1 MLTFLK
7 NALKIAAVSIAA
19 IILMSVPFFVYA
31 WYDHTKTVQ
40 VWVQESIED
49 FQEHDI
55 MWTEFKPDDTEEA
68 LHQLRTVV
76 TANTRVFRTRAIRL
90 ENTLYMDRIYDL
102 INVLINEPDDTGD
115 IIRGIFAAQS
125 AQTNFYEAADKFLN
139 SRLYAMR
146 YTF

>member
-1 MLTFLK
+1 MLRFFKSLLILV
-7 NALKIAAVSIAA
+7 ALSGATITLV
-19 IILMSVPFFVYA
+19 SVPFFVYA

-40 VWVQESIED
+40 GWVQESIED

-55 MWTEFKPDDTEEA
+55 TWTEFNPDDTEEA
-68 LHQLRTVV
+68 LRQLRTVV
-76 TANTRVFRTRAIRL
+76 TQNTRVFRTEAIRL

-102 INVLINEPDDTGD
+102 INVLVNEPDDTGD

-125 AQTNFYEAADKFLN
+125 AQTNFYAAADKFLN